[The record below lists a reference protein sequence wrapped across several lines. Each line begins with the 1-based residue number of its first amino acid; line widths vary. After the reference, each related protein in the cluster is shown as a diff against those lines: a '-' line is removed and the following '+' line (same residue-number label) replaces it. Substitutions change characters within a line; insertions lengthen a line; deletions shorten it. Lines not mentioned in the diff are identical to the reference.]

1 MNKKLLQRL
10 LLFMVCFNLAFPVT
24 ALADDGVGG
33 DAAPPSGSGITESV
47 TPTTPQTPQSEAKQ
61 PVQTSSPGIDGFQGE
76 AAPPS
81 GTGVEQP
88 TTPITPPTTSR
99 TESSVRE
106 VVGQRTQ
113 IINIDGLDVPLA
125 DGSSVYIPFVD
136 IAKDAY
142 YAEAVAWAYK
152 HDPQITAGVT
162 ELSFGPNQTC
172 TRGQM
177 VTFLWRAAGSPE
189 PKGDASKFTDVK
201 AGEYY
206 AKAVAWAV
214 ENNITLGMSD
224 TTFEPNAPVSRA
236 QAVTFL
242 WRAQGKPSATAGDT
256 YADVEA
262 GSYYEQAVQW
272 AAAKNVTKGTGN
284 GFEPSTTVNRAM
296 SVTFLYRTYV
306 GA

>member
-1 MNKKLLQRL
+1 MKHCWKPLLAL
-10 LLFMVCFNLAFPVT
+10 CLCMALCIPAFAEETEGDEWSFFTPTQSTETNTPLPTPEPEPDPEPNQVNNPVIT
-24 ALADDGVGG
+24 PDETHNSSTVKE
-33 DAAPPSGSGITESV
+33 TESLTTNGKENETEEDV
-47 TPTTPQTPQSEAKQ
+47 FNASSSSNGSTANPTTPSSSSQSQ
-61 PVQTSSPGIDGFQGE
+61 QQSSPTSFTDVKSGDYY
-76 AAPPS
+76 AAP
-81 GTGVEQP
+81 
-88 TTPITPPTTSR
+88 
-99 TESSVRE
+99 
-106 VVGQRTQ
+106 
-113 IINIDGLDVPLA
+113 
-125 DGSSVYIPFVD
+125 
-136 IAKDAY
+136 
-142 YAEAVAWAYK
+142 VAWAVEK
-152 HDPQITAGVT
+152 GITNGVDAT
-162 ELSFGPNQTC
+162 HFAPTSPCN
-172 TRGQM
+172 RGQM

-214 ENNITLGMSD
+214 ENNITLGTSE
-224 TTFEPNAPVSRA
+224 TTFEPSSPVSRA

-242 WRAQGKPSATAGDT
+242 WRAQGKPSATAGDI